1 MVVAMSEEYKKKV
14 PTKIGIYQE
23 NVQTLADEFTK
34 ALQIYS
40 NGDRNVS
47 RNSDEVYSNFMAISA
62 NLENVKRSLVKNFRE
77 LMENES
83 LFNVLEKHT
92 KEEHNSLENL
102 VFTEEGNIEWIG
114 NCVEPEFV
122 KELKTVVSSTYQK
135 NEELEN
141 QIRNYEDENK
151 KLKEQNR
158 EYEIKKNHLNFELDG
173 LRSEKEGLD
182 EMIKNYEGEI
192 KELKKQNESLRE
204 QNKEY
209 EKGTE
214 HLNFELD
221 GLRSEKEGLD
231 EMIKNYEVQIEE
243 LKKQNIEYESELG
256 VIKDKYEEAEKLLD
270 ESEAE
275 YQKVAKQLKGQISI
289 NKNTSMQSKTKSS
302 KNENDFDE
310 IVDSATKD
318 ELFSIYRKINKDK
331 SSMNLDERTIKLGEM
346 LGDITLDYRRL
357 KQEYEQTLEKLE
369 QTSATRDELYKQ
381 RSKVLNSHRNL
392 ARKNKNLEDEIQI
405 AKSSVENLQDELEN
419 YKRRLEGSNRLIVE
433 NEGLLDLQRKRAHKA
448 ELNYDE
454 ALHENIEL
462 SEKISSMGEYI
473 NNLESSYKKLSHN
486 HAKILSKL
494 DDTEN
499 FLEATNKKAQ
509 QVNLVSALKDI
520 LAKKLGQDLNHKQV
534 VLENTYNSLESAQE
548 KVRQKEQEAEI
559 IEAEYTEILREKD
572 RELKKKVA
580 YVKALEAGQKNVMDR
595 LKKLEK
601 PLKTQVRSL
610 EIKGD

>member
-1 MVVAMSEEYKKKV
+1 MSEEDYQKKV
-14 PTKIGIYQE
+14 PNKITMYQE

-34 ALQIYS
+34 VLQMYS
-40 NGDRNVS
+40 NGERNVS
-47 RNSDEVYSNFMAISA
+47 RNSDEVYSNFMAISS
-62 NLENVKRSLVKNFRE
+62 NLENVKRSLIKNFRE
-77 LMENES
+77 LTENDN
-83 LFNVLEKHT
+83 LLKVIEKHT
-92 KEEHNSLENL
+92 KEEHTSLENL
-102 VFTEEGNIEWIG
+102 VFTQEGNVEWTG
-114 NCVEPEFV
+114 SCVEPEFV
-122 KELKTVVSSTYQK
+122 TQLKAVISSAYQK

-141 QIRNYEDENK
+141 QIKNYEDENK
-151 KLKEQNR
+151 KLRELNR
-158 EYEIKKNHLNFELDG
+158 EYEIKTNHQNFELDE
-173 LRSEKEGLD
+173 LKSEKEALD
-182 EMIKNYEGEI
+182 EMLKNYEGEI
-192 KELKKQNESLRE
+192 EDLKKQN
-204 QNKEY
+204 
-209 EKGTE
+209 T
-214 HLNFELD
+214 
-221 GLRSEKEGLD
+221 
-231 EMIKNYEVQIEE
+231 
-243 LKKQNIEYESELG
+243 EYESEL
-256 VIKDKYEEAEKLLD
+256 KDLKGKYEEAEKLLD

-275 YQKVAKQLKGQISI
+275 YQKIAKQLKGQLAI
-289 NKNTSMQSKTKSS
+289 NKNSSMQNKTKSS

-369 QTSATRDELYKQ
+369 QTLATRDELYKQ
-381 RSKVLNSHRNL
+381 RSKVLGSHRDL
-392 ARKNKNLEDEIQI
+392 ARKNKNLEGELQI

-454 ALHENIEL
+454 ALHENLEL
-462 SEKISSMGEYI
+462 SEKIRSMEEYI
-473 NNLESSYKKLSHN
+473 NNLESSYNKLSHN

-520 LAKKLGQDLNHKQV
+520 LAKKLGQDLDQKQV
-534 VLENTYNSLESAQE
+534 VLESTYNSLESAQE

-580 YVKALEAGQKNVMDR
+580 YVKALEAGQKNVMDS

-601 PLKTQVRSL
+601 PLKNQ
-610 EIKGD
+610 IKSIESDKDRAI